1 MCRWAAYRG
10 EPLYLEELVTSPKHS
25 LIEQSHCAVRA
36 KTATNGDGFGIAW
49 YGDRPEP
56 GRYRDILPAWSD
68 CNLKSIARQI
78 RSPLFL
84 AHVRA
89 ATGGGTRRDN
99 CHPFVFG
106 RWSFMHNGQI
116 GDFEHLRRPMETMLD
131 NELYSARSGTTDSEL
146 LFLLA
151 LQFGLDRDPL
161 GAVAEAL
168 AFVERLAE
176 RLGRPALVRF
186 TAAFSDGRDLY
197 AVRYATDWKAPTLY
211 AGPMGSSGGY
221 CLVSEPLNDDDS
233 AWVEVPDGSAIIV
246 GENGVDVRLFGTA
259 DVAIARLPS
268 VFRMKAS
275 PRSALRASPRHRP
288 CPFPAIPRCRHG
300 R

>member
-1 MCRWAAYRG
+1 
-10 EPLYLEELVTSPKHS
+10 
-25 LIEQSHCAVRA
+25 
-36 KTATNGDGFGIAW
+36 
-49 YGDRPEP
+49 
-56 GRYRDILPAWSD
+56 
-68 CNLKSIARQI
+68 
-78 RSPLFL
+78 
-84 AHVRA
+84 
-89 ATGGGTRRDN
+89 
-99 CHPFVFG
+99 
-106 RWSFMHNGQI
+106 MHNGQI

-176 RLGRPALVRF
+176 RLGRLALVRF

-197 AVRYATDWKAPTLY
+197 AIRYATDWKAPTLY

-259 DVAIARLPS
+259 DVAMAPASRLFS
-268 VFRMKAS
+268 
-275 PRSALRASPRHRP
+275 
-288 CPFPAIPRCRHG
+288 G
-300 R
+300 

>member
-1 MCRWAAYRG
+1 
-10 EPLYLEELVTSPKHS
+10 
-25 LIEQSHCAVRA
+25 
-36 KTATNGDGFGIAW
+36 
-49 YGDRPEP
+49 
-56 GRYRDILPAWSD
+56 
-68 CNLKSIARQI
+68 
-78 RSPLFL
+78 
-84 AHVRA
+84 
-89 ATGGGTRRDN
+89 
-99 CHPFVFG
+99 
-106 RWSFMHNGQI
+106 MHNGQI

-259 DVAIARLPS
+259 DLAIAPTSGLS
-268 VFRMKAS
+268 S
-275 PRSALRASPRHRP
+275 
-288 CPFPAIPRCRHG
+288 G
-300 R
+300 